1 MKLHWPIVPEP
12 GEPLPYVIVE
22 DEDEFAGTSF
32 KVNVQYDID
41 RRGVVL
47 KRIGAD
53 AITATLMRAI
63 RFDEVSRR
71 ILESLLDDPT
81 LASGPA
87 LLGRLVAE
95 TGGTATA
102 EELDY
107 MRAARLS
114 VESHMDSVREGHPRR
129 GRSANNDAWNAQI
142 ANLYLDFHAKH
153 GQRCIKPMAE
163 HLDATPKKVSEWV
176 SQARR
181 GGWLTKGS
189 QGRAGALPGLRL
201 MKWNADQEEET

>member
-1 MKLHWPIVPEP
+1 MKLYWPVVPEP

-22 DEDEFAGTSF
+22 DEDEDTGTSF
-32 KVNVQYDID
+32 RVNVQYDID

-47 KRIGAD
+47 KRVGAD
-53 AITATLMRAI
+53 AITSTLMRQI

-87 LLGRLVAE
+87 LLGRLIDEAS
-95 TGGTATA
+95 GSASG
-102 EELDY
+102 EEIEF
-107 MRAARLS
+107 MRAARRS

-129 GRSANNDAWNAQI
+129 GRAANNDAWNAQI
-142 ANLYLDFHAKH
+142 ANLYLDFHARY
-153 GQRCIKPMAE
+153 GQRCVKPMAD
-163 HLDATPKKVSEWV
+163 HLDTTPKKVSEWV

-201 MKWNADQEEET
+201 MQWNAKQEER

>member
-1 MKLHWPIVPEP
+1 MRLHWPLVPEP

-22 DEDEFAGTSF
+22 DEDEYTGTSF

-47 KRIGAD
+47 KRVGAD
-53 AITATLMRAI
+53 AITSTLMRQI

-87 LLGRLVAE
+87 LLSRLIDE

-114 VESHMDSVREGHPRR
+114 VESHMDRVREGHPRR
-129 GRSANNDAWNAQI
+129 GRAANNDAWNAQI
-142 ANLYLDFHAKH
+142 ANLYLDFHASH
-153 GQRCIKPMAE
+153 GQRCVKAMAE
-163 HLDATPKKVSEWV
+163 SLDSTSKKVSEWV

-189 QGRAGALPGLRL
+189 QGRAGALPGWRL
-201 MKWNADQEEET
+201 MQWNAEQEEGK